1 MVMDIEQ
8 ANADLNCMAMAIYA
22 EAHTQSVEAK
32 HGVAQV
38 ILNRFRNGHYGN
50 SICEVILKKGQFH
63 GVWDIMTGKH
73 EYPSLEDLLK
83 EKLIAHSVYFR
94 KVANQIGNTTYYFHD
109 DSIKEKNSWFGHNKK
124 IKIGRMNF
132 Y

>member
-1 MVMDIEQ
+1 MVIDIEQ

-38 ILNRFRNGHYGN
+38 ILNRFRNGRYGD
-50 SICEVILKKGQFH
+50 SICEVVLKKGQFH

-73 EYPSLEDLLK
+73 EYPTQEDLLK
-83 EKLIAHSVYFR
+83 EKLIAHEVYFR
-94 KVANQIGNTTYYFHD
+94 KVPNLIGNTTYYFHD
-109 DSIKEKNSWFGHNKK
+109 DSIKKPHTWGIKTKK
-124 IKIGRMNF
+124 TKLDNLLF